1 MPSKAQQTPRRAARL
16 PVASIT
22 LPFLGT
28 RMADGFVFQYLIQ
41 DLSESGCR
49 IALPSW
55 LLKRERLHAG
65 DKVNFHLP
73 FRVGGRVLGG
83 GAVAWARRDEE
94 SDAQVAGV
102 PLEHLAAQYYPV
114 SVNLDASSPY
124 VDLSRAPQGEDT
136 LERVVWDTIMLKRGV
151 LIYLRHLEALI
162 SRLSDLSE
170 EQADELR
177 AFLFAEAEAS
187 VRANLAGIED
197 LHRRIRAGVC
207 GEAQDCFDLEELR
220 GLVESEIPSDVWK
233 SAFASETL
241 SAYLDAVKKLEWR
254 MYANYNT
261 AVMLYQHD
269 LLEA

>member
-1 MPSKAQQTPRRAARL
+1 MTSEAQQTPRRSARL

-28 RMADGFVFQYLIQ
+28 RLEDGFVFQYLIQ
-41 DLSESGCR
+41 DISETGCR

-55 LLKRERLHAG
+55 LLKRERLHEG
-65 DKVNFHLP
+65 DGVNFHLP
-73 FRVGGRVLGG
+73 FRIAGQVLGG
-83 GAVAWARRDEE
+83 GAVAWTRRDEE
-94 SDAQVAGV
+94 ADAQVAGV
-102 PLEHLAAQYYPV
+102 LLTHLAAQYYPV
-114 SVNLDASSPY
+114 SVNLDAEAPY
-124 VDLSRAPQGEDT
+124 VDLSRAPEGEDT
-136 LERVVWDTIMLKRGV
+136 LERVFWDTIMLKKGV
-151 LIYLRHLEALI
+151 LIYLRHLGVLI
-162 SRLSDLSE
+162 ARLSDLSE

-177 AFLFAEAEAS
+177 AFLFSEAEAA
-187 VRANLAGIED
+187 VRANLGGIED

-220 GLVESEIPSDVWK
+220 GLVESEIPADVWK

-261 AVMLYQHD
+261 AVMLYQSD